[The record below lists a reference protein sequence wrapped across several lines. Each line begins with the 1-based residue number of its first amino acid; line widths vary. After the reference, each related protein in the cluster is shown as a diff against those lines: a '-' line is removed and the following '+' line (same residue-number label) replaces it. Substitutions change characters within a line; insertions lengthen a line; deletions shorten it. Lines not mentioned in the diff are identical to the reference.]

1 MISKNNQIATIGQR
15 SFGRNNRNL
24 NRRCTRR
31 WYCTWGFLEIGITN
45 WRLWQK
51 HCQHCVLQLFHHLSK
66 NFNSLHEQ
74 QEIAWHWL
82 AWEFLEIGSSPNN
95 SGQLLKGNNQVIHE
109 FESDCDIGKSFNVVR
124 AIILTSCCVWE
135 TYEILRILLAEVHD
149 VHKSRSRYVHFW
161 LVIKHINP
169 DTSLVIKWIHSD
181 RCTRQSYNFAWQLI
195 VRCTQKLLLPT
206 WNFALFW
213 FCRGICFKFWF

>member
-1 MISKNNQIATIGQR
+1 MSER
-15 SFGRNNRNL
+15 
-24 NRRCTRR
+24 
-31 WYCTWGFLEIGITN
+31 
-45 WRLWQK
+45 
-51 HCQHCVLQLFHHLSK
+51 
-66 NFNSLHEQ
+66 
-74 QEIAWHWL
+74 
-82 AWEFLEIGSSPNN
+82 
-95 SGQLLKGNNQVIHE
+95 
-109 FESDCDIGKSFNVVR
+109 
-124 AIILTSCCVWE
+124 
-135 TYEILRILLAEVHD
+135 LRIQLAEVHD

-213 FCRGICFKFWF
+213 FCRGICFKFWFLTKTILFNKLQIVDRFQSISLWLSRAQMRQVSRKSTAAKCSESISLVEKISYTLWAWGLLLKISSNNVS